1 MIGRVLTT
9 DEWLAYVRDYDF
21 GTIPPARLVLHHTYR
36 PTQAQWRGL
45 RSMRGMQHY
54 YAGLG
59 WSSAPHIYVA
69 PDGIWL
75 FTPMSRVGIHA
86 GTGNQ
91 GWSGGV
97 WWYSIGLEMVGYF
110 DYERPS
116 GAVWD
121 YARTVMGSLSER
133 LDIAPRQLISFHRD
147 YTNQKSCPGWAVTK
161 EWVFGEVEA
170 WLNRS
175 APPPPPPPGD
185 LGKPTPTDEIVL
197 ERLLNESFERRSQG
211 YNVNWAFHQSA
222 VQHGM
227 GAPLSDSKRVS
238 VDGVEYSYQPF
249 ARDTLYSEVPNWG
262 TVMRLSE
269 LLGGSIPP
277 AGLGR
282 TLLEATYRD
291 NGATFHADWAFHQY
305 ALSANLGPPIGQGDQ
320 VTVDGTAYNYQVFAL
335 DTLYNP
341 IPDWGDVR
349 QVSRLANASDPAD
362 VRLRDALLSATY
374 QRVGANYNPGWAFHQ
389 LARQWRLGAPLSDA
403 YGIDIEG
410 VAYNIQVFALDTLY
424 NIVPNWQDVHRLSS
438 LVAEQMPGGSREIR
452 TFAAEPELTQ
462 VEWEPRERP
471 PFPLLHFTSTPPPSS
486 YSDRN
491 GSRVALI
498 VLHGD
503 PGTPA
508 VTLERMADLGTP
520 DSTHYYIL
528 TDGTIYHLISETYAA
543 WHAGMA
549 WYEGRRQNINRISV
563 GIVLERPAHLE
574 PESPVFERQR
584 SALGWLV
591 QQVAARHELPPD
603 AVVRWLDMAPQRR
616 YAHSQQSLDDITLET
631 VISW

>member
-1 MIGRVLTT
+1 MIGRVLNT
-9 DEWLAYVRDYDF
+9 DEWLAYVAHYDF

-36 PTQAQWRGL
+36 PNQAQWRGL

-91 GWSGGV
+91 GHTNGV

-121 YARTVMGSLSER
+121 YARTVMGSLANR

-170 WLNRS
+170 WLQRGV
-175 APPPPPPPGD
+175 APPPPPPGTI
-185 LGKPTPTDEIVL
+185 GKPTPADEIVL

-222 VQHGM
+222 VQHDL
-227 GAPLSDSKRVS
+227 GAPISDSKRVS
-238 VDGVEYSYQPF
+238 VDGSEYSYQPF
-249 ARDTLYSEVPNWG
+249 ARATLYSEVPNWG
-262 TVMRLSE
+262 TVLQLSD

-277 AGLGR
+277 SGLGR
-282 TLLEATYRD
+282 VLLEAIYRD
-291 NGATFHADWAFHQY
+291 NGAAFHADWAFHQY
-305 ALSANLGPPIGQGDQ
+305 ALSANLGPPIGKGEQL
-320 VTVDGTAYNYQVFAL
+320 TIDGVAYNVQVFAL

-349 QVSRLANASDPAD
+349 QLSRLANTNDPAE
-362 VRLRDALLSATY
+362 VRLRDALLGLTY

-403 YGIDIEG
+403 YGVDIEG
-410 VAYNIQVFALDTLY
+410 VAYNIQVYALDTIY
-424 NIVPNWQDVHRLSS
+424 NIVPHWQDVRRLSD
-438 LVAEQMPGGSREIR
+438 LVAEQSPGGNRRRHAVASLVHEDI
-452 TFAAEPELTQ
+452 
-462 VEWEPRERP
+462 EWAPRDRADYAIW
-471 PFPLLHFTSTPPPSS
+471 HYTSTPPPSS
-486 YSDRN
+486 YSERS

-503 PGTPA
+503 PGPA
-508 VTLERMADLGTP
+508 ATTLERMADLGTA

-528 TDGTIYHLISETYAA
+528 MDGTIYQLISETYAA

-563 GIVLERPAHLE
+563 GVVLERPAHLE
-574 PESPVFERQR
+574 PTNPAYEPQR
-584 SALGWLV
+584 RALGWLTWH
-591 QQVAARHELPPD
+591 VARRHDLPPG
-603 AVVRWLDMAPQRR
+603 AVVRWLDLAPQRR
-616 YAHSQQSLDDITLET
+616 YAHSQQPLDDITLET
-631 VISW
+631 VIGW